1 MTELF
6 RFDMQDFQ
14 IIKKITE
21 DHFGLDLKQ
30 KSHKR
35 HIVDARRIY
44 FKTLKTQTR
53 MSLIAIGETLGLHHA
68 TVINSLN
75 TFDQIFIT
83 DEKFANDY
91 ITLKGKIKNF
101 ISEKD
106 KSKPLRKHTKSYYSS
121 FLGKEDQ
128 FQISIMKYIKMKY
141 PKSLAVHIPNEGKRS
156 PFEQYKFKILGGLAG
171 MPDIMIFDK
180 NSKYSGLAI
189 ELKVGYNK
197 PTVNQK
203 NCLEALKMRNWRTLW
218 TNDQDDCI
226 KIIDE
231 YFEDAC

>member
-1 MTELF
+1 
-6 RFDMQDFQ
+6 
-14 IIKKITE
+14 
-21 DHFGLDLKQ
+21 
-30 KSHKR
+30 
-35 HIVDARRIY
+35 
-44 FKTLKTQTR
+44 
-53 MSLIAIGETLGLHHA
+53 
-68 TVINSLN
+68 
-75 TFDQIFIT
+75 
-83 DEKFANDY
+83 
-91 ITLKGKIKNF
+91 
-101 ISEKD
+101 
-106 KSKPLRKHTKSYYSS
+106 
-121 FLGKEDQ
+121 
-128 FQISIMKYIKMKY
+128 MKY

-180 NSKYSGLAI
+180 NSKYSGLSI